1 MGKKPVKVNFT
12 GYDEEEWKAISDLKS
27 KRLPKLEA
35 KGKAKAKAKA
45 NADKSIDLS
54 VLEKGTRLQA
64 MAVDGVWYAA
74 EVVAVKKHSVK
85 VNFVGYTKDSDEWVG
100 TDKIRSKVLKGG
112 KPVQKKGER
121 LFLFSS
127 ESVNEGHP
135 DKLCDQVSDAILDQ
149 CLKDDPQCKV
159 ACETVT
165 KDNMVAVM
173 GEITTKSKVDYDT
186 VVRAVVKKIGF
197 NSYVDDLSSVES
209 KGLDFKTCEVM
220 VRINKQSPDIAGG
233 VHVGKDEMDV
243 GAGDQGIMFGYASDE
258 TADCMP
264 LTHSM
269 ATRLGKKL
277 TDVRKSGDLWWLR
290 PDGKTQVT
298 IQYLQKADGSVQPLK
313 IHTVV
318 ISTQHAEPLKAV
330 RSKECDGYTGDEMT
344 APSMEE
350 MNKLI
355 EQKVI
360 RATLREIK
368 LKNGKPALSLY
379 GKHTHLHINPTGK
392 FIIGGPQGDAGL
404 TGRKIIIDTYG
415 GWGAHGGGA
424 FSGKDPTKVDRSAA
438 YICRQMAKSVV
449 KCKLA
454 KRCLVQLS
462 YAIGVAKPLS
472 LFVETYGTES
482 AKHGPDDITN
492 VLKIAF
498 DARPGAIAISLALR
512 EPKYQET
519 AAYCH
524 FGREPVTKDGMKYF
538 EWENPKDI
546 SKYKDMSSDEIGAEL
561 KSSTYLTKWV
571 D

>member
-1 MGKKPVKVNFT
+1 MG
-12 GYDEEEWKAISDLKS
+12 
-27 KRLPKLEA
+27 
-35 KGKAKAKAKA
+35 
-45 NADKSIDLS
+45 
-54 VLEKGTRLQA
+54 
-64 MAVDGVWYAA
+64 
-74 EVVAVKKHSVK
+74 
-85 VNFVGYTKDSDEWVG
+85 
-100 TDKIRSKVLKGG
+100 
-112 KPVQKKGER
+112 
-121 LFLFSS
+121 
-127 ESVNEGHP
+127 P
-135 DKLCDQVSDAILDQ
+135 DKLCDQVSDAVLDT
-149 CLKDDPQCKV
+149 CLTEDPKSKV
-159 ACETVT
+159 ACETAT

-173 GEITTKSKVDYDT
+173 GEITTQAKIDYEK
-186 VVRAVVKKIGF
+186 VVRGVVAKIGF
-197 NSYVDDLSSVES
+197 DSFVDDLSSVDS
-209 KGLDFKTCEVM
+209 KGLSDKTCEVI

-233 VHVGKDEMDV
+233 VHVGKEDLDV

-258 TADCMP
+258 TEDCMP

-277 TDVRKSGDLWWLR
+277 TDVRKSGKLWWLR

-298 IQYLQKADGSVQPLK
+298 IEYLQKVDGSVEPVK

-318 ISTQHAEPLKAV
+318 ISTQHAEPSKAL
-330 RSKECDGYTGDEMT
+330 RTKECAGYTGPEMT

-355 EQKVI
+355 VEEVI
-360 RATLREIK
+360 KETLKEIT
-368 LKNGKPALSLY
+368 LKNGQPALTLF
-379 GKHTHLHINPTGK
+379 GDHTHLHINPSGK

-449 KCKLA
+449 KSGLCKRA
-454 KRCLVQLS
+454 LVQLS

-472 LFVETYGTES
+472 LFVETYGTEQGS
-482 AKHGPDDITN
+482 LTAVDVTN
-492 VLKIAF
+492 VIKIEF
-498 DARPGAIAISLALR
+498 DCRPGAIAMSLALR

-524 FGREPVTKDGMKYF
+524 FGREPCTKNGIKFF
-538 EWENPKDI
+538 EWENAKDL
-546 SKYKDMSSDEIGAEL
+546 SKYKSMTSAQVDAEL
-561 KSSTYLTKWV
+561 KASNYLAKWV